1 MLLPSRTA
9 VLNELYDSEELDIAQ
24 IMTNLNSTYGQ
35 ETQFNKKMYVE
46 HIMALEA
53 NGLVE
58 MTTYE
63 LDTKEELV
71 IYYRITQEG
80 RSTVDK
86 YVDKQYRKS

>member
-9 VLNELYDSEELDIAQ
+9 VLNELYGEKELNVNQ
-24 IMTNLNSTYGQ
+24 IMDRLKPIYGS
-35 ETQFNKKMYVE
+35 ESQFNKKLYVE

-58 MTTYE
+58 LTSYE
-63 LDTKEELV
+63 VDEKDELV
-71 IYYRITQEG
+71 CFYRMTQEG

-86 YVDKQYRKS
+86 YVDKKYRKA